1 MKPIMTILAVILSVV
16 IFACA
21 GSKPRPEEAQ
31 TQTYDAKKYL
41 TAEASG
47 PTQGEAKRAA
57 MAALAGIFHSRVR
70 AETQTRANSYITEAK
85 DEQFEKQVDQL
96 IQVETDVQL
105 EGAQIGWVHPDK
117 EAGGFSA
124 LAVLDRDQAA
134 GRWRR
139 ELERIES
146 ELDAG
151 TSALPAVKGRLPRLI
166 ALNRLAALMGQM
178 ALTESRL
185 SVLGRPAMPYDTDLT
200 AILTERQQL
209 LQQAT
214 FFLQI
219 NGEVADLFSHRLG
232 ALITAQGYLLAKSAD
247 QAAGLITGKLYF
259 QPLALDNPDAKFVRA
274 LADLSIVD
282 QDTGSEIAAFSEN
295 VRKGHMDENEARRR
309 GIDQLAQQAAD
320 KIAQAMGSLG
330 VEAVAKNGT
339 EGQRD

>member
-1 MKPIMTILAVILSVV
+1 MKRSLTILAILLPVFL
-16 IFACA
+16 FACA
-21 GSKPRPEEAQ
+21 GGKQRQEESPNGNF
-31 TQTYDAKKYL
+31 DAKKYL
-41 TAEASG
+41 TAEGAG

-57 MAALAGIFHSRVR
+57 MAALAAIFHSRVQ
-70 AETQTRANSYITEAK
+70 AETQTRANSYVSETD
-85 DEQFEKQVDQL
+85 DEQFEKQVEQL
-96 IQVETDVQL
+96 IQIETDVQL
-105 EGAQIGWVHPDK
+105 EGAQIGWVQPDK
-117 EAGGFSA
+117 EAGGYAA

-146 ELDAG
+146 EMSAG
-151 TSALPAVKGRLPRLI
+151 MSALPTLQGRLPRLI

-209 LQQAT
+209 LQQAA
-214 FFLQI
+214 FFLRI
-219 NGEVADLFSHRLG
+219 DGEVAALFSHRLG
-232 ALITAQGYLLAKSAD
+232 ALITAQGYPLAKSAD
-247 QAAGLITGKLYF
+247 QAAGLITGKIYF

-282 QDTGSEIAAFSEN
+282 QDTGSEIVAFSEN

-309 GIDQLAQQAAD
+309 GIDQLAQQAAA

-330 VEAVAKNGT
+330 VEAAPKKADT
-339 EGQRD
+339 D